1 MLFRSYISSKTSA
14 YADRSDAFR
23 RRHHSSNGRA
33 YAELFEA
40 MYEPLFR
47 YVRSI
52 TDTPDAAR
60 DVTQDVFI
68 RLWEVRDSLTP
79 EQSLEAYLYRIARN
93 RAYNHERNQRT
104 RTEKEETV
112 RDRTPAQPAPPTRP
126 DTQTDAQQLEDR
138 LWRWIGELTE
148 RQREALVLSRFD
160 GLSHDEVADV
170 MDISPRTVNNHIV
183 RALKHLRGRLNDYE
197 PNLLDRDER

>member
-1 MLFRSYISSKTSA
+1 MSDARPFDEWCRRLKTS
-14 YADRSDAFR
+14 DRS
-23 RRHHSSNGRA
+23 A
-33 YAELFEA
+33 YAELFEE
-40 MYEPLFR
+40 MYDPLFR

-52 TDTPDAAR
+52 TKTPDAAR

-68 RLWEVRDSLTP
+68 RLWEVRDSLSTD
-79 EQSLEAYLYRIARN
+79 QSLEAYLYRIARN

-104 RTEKEETV
+104 RTEKEEDV
-112 RDRTPAQPAPPTRP
+112 REHTPAQPASPTRP
-126 DTQTDAQQLEDR
+126 DTQADADRLEDR

-160 GLSHDEVADV
+160 GLSHKEVAEV

-183 RALKHLRGRLNDYE
+183 RALKHLRGRINDYE
-197 PNLLDRDER
+197 PDLLDHDEQ

>member
-1 MLFRSYISSKTSA
+1 MSDECPFDEWCRRLKAS
-14 YADRSDAFR
+14 DRS
-23 RRHHSSNGRA
+23 A
-33 YAELFEA
+33 YAELFEE
-40 MYEPLFR
+40 MYDPLFR

-52 TDTPDAAR
+52 TKTPDAAR

-68 RLWEVRDSLTP
+68 RLWEVRDSLSTD
-79 EQSLEAYLYRIARN
+79 QSLEAYLYRIARN

-104 RTEKEETV
+104 RTEKEEDV
-112 RDRTPAQPAPPTRP
+112 REQTPAQPAPPTRP
-126 DTQTDAQQLEDR
+126 DVQADADQLEDR

-160 GLSHDEVADV
+160 GLSHEEVGEV

-183 RALKHLRGRLNDYE
+183 RALKHLRGRINDYE

>member
-1 MLFRSYISSKTSA
+1 MPDTRPFDEWCRRLKAS
-14 YADRSDAFR
+14 DRT
-23 RRHHSSNGRA
+23 A
-33 YAELFEA
+33 YAELFEE

-52 TDTPDAAR
+52 TKSPDAAR

-138 LWRWIGELTE
+138 LWRWISELTE

>member
-1 MLFRSYISSKTSA
+1 MSDDPPFDEWCRRLKAS
-14 YADRSDAFR
+14 DRS
-23 RRHHSSNGRA
+23 A
-33 YAELFEA
+33 YAELFEE
-40 MYEPLFR
+40 MYDPLFR

-52 TDTPDAAR
+52 TQTPDAAR

-68 RLWEVRDSLTP
+68 RLWEVRDSLSTD
-79 EQSLEAYLYRIARN
+79 QSLEAYLYRIARN

-104 RTEKEETV
+104 RTEKEEDV
-112 RDRTPAQPAPPTRP
+112 REHTPAQPAPPTRP
-126 DTQTDAQQLEDR
+126 DAQADADQLEDR

-160 GLSHDEVADV
+160 GLSHEEVGEV

>member
-1 MLFRSYISSKTSA
+1 MPDTRPFDEWCRRLKAS
-14 YADRSDAFR
+14 DRT
-23 RRHHSSNGRA
+23 A
-33 YAELFEA
+33 YAELFEE

-52 TDTPDAAR
+52 TRSPDAAR

>member
-1 MLFRSYISSKTSA
+1 MPDTRPFDEWCRRLKAS
-14 YADRSDAFR
+14 DRT
-23 RRHHSSNGRA
+23 A
-33 YAELFEA
+33 YAELFEE

-52 TDTPDAAR
+52 TKSPDAAR

>member
-1 MLFRSYISSKTSA
+1 MPD
-14 YADRSDAFR
+14 DRPFDEWCRRLKASDR
-23 RRHHSSNGRA
+23 TA
-33 YAELFEA
+33 YAELFEE
-40 MYEPLFR
+40 MYDPLFR

-52 TDTPDAAR
+52 TQGTEAAQ

-79 EQSLEAYLYRIARN
+79 EQSLEAYLYRTARN

-104 RTEKEETV
+104 RTEKEADV
-112 RDRTPAQPAPPTRP
+112 RDQTPAQPAPPTRP
-126 DTQTDAQQLEDR
+126 DTQASAQHLEDR

-160 GLSHDEVADV
+160 GLSHDEVAEV

-183 RALKHLRGRLNDYE
+183 RALRHLRGRIHDYE
-197 PNLLDRDER
+197 PDLLDRDEQ